1 MKLGQEAKFRVLQNG
16 ELVTLIGKC
25 CGRTIETEPRFDFT
39 LEDRSIV
46 YNIPIQNVLE
56 VIG

>member
-1 MKLGQEAKFRVLQNG
+1 MKLGQEAKFQVIQNR
-16 ELVTLIGKC
+16 ELVTLTGQC
-25 CGRTIETEPRFDFT
+25 SGRTIETEPRFDFT

-46 YNIPIQNVLE
+46 CNIPTQNVLE